1 MSQVLSF
8 KLTKQIRKN
17 VRDTTYGEIL
27 NHYAPRKQTK
37 LYKNTK
43 PHVNKILRKEIMKKS
58 RLKNRTG
65 SKDLKLYKIQ
75 RML

>member
-8 KLTKQIRKN
+8 KLTKQTSKN
-17 VRDTTYGEIL
+17 VGDTTYEEIL
-27 NHYAPRKQTK
+27 NQFTPRKQTK

-58 RLKNRTG
+58 RLNNRSG